1 MAGFALSV
9 VVLGLLSFSWSVLNW
24 VWLRPKK
31 LERVLRKQGFRGNS
45 YKLFFGD
52 MKESSTMLTEAK
64 SKPMKL
70 CHDIAPRVIP
80 FLHQTVNIHGIY
92 A

>member
-1 MAGFALSV
+1 MECTELGVAEAKETRKSV
-9 VVLGLLSFSWSVLNW
+9 
-24 VWLRPKK
+24 
-31 LERVLRKQGFRGNS
+31 EEA
-45 YKLFFGD
+45 FGD

>member
-45 YKLFFGD
+45 YNLFSGD
-52 MKESSTMLTEAK
+52 IKESSTMLTEAK